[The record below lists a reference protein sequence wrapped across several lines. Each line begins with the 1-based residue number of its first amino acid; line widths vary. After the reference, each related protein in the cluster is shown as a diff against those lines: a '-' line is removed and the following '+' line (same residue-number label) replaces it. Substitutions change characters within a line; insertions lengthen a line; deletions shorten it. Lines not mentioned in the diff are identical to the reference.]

1 MTTDD
6 SQVPEGLHYSTE
18 HEWLRIEGDEATV
31 GITYY
36 AQDELGDVVYVEQP
50 KLGATVAF
58 MGKLGEIESVKV
70 ASEIF
75 SPAAG
80 EVIETNAALLD
91 APELVNKDPYGEGW
105 LVKLRLTEA
114 TLPAELMDAEG
125 YRELLRRE
133 AGEA

>member
-6 SQVPEGLHYSTE
+6 SQVPQGLHYSTE

-36 AQDELGDVVYVEQP
+36 AQDELGDVVYVEMP
-50 KLGATVAF
+50 KLGAAVDF

-80 EVIETNAALLD
+80 EVIGINDALVD

-105 LVKLRLTEA
+105 LVRLHLNDA
-114 TLPAELMDAEG
+114 TPPPGLMDAEG
-125 YRELLRRE
+125 YRQLLRRE

>member
-6 SQVPEGLHYSTE
+6 NRVPEGLLYSTE

-50 KLGATVAF
+50 KVGAGVAF

-80 EVIETNAALLD
+80 EVIATNEALVD

-105 LVKLRLTEA
+105 LVKLRLSDA
-114 TLPAELMDAEG
+114 TPSADLMDAEG
-125 YRELLRRE
+125 YRALLRQE